1 MQMLQLI
8 YQIDVWEY
16 HGATSP
22 APHMDTVIGWNW
34 CVCVSVC
41 VCVMANSFSKGDLHV
56 IANM

>member
-1 MQMLQLI
+1 MQILQLI

-34 CVCVSVC
+34 GVCVCVCVSDAQTVAARAIF
-41 VCVMANSFSKGDLHV
+41 M
-56 IANM
+56 

>member
-34 CVCVSVC
+34 GVCVCVSDAQTVSARAIS
-41 VCVMANSFSKGDLHV
+41 M
-56 IANM
+56 

>member
-34 CVCVSVC
+34 GVC
-41 VCVMANSFSKGDLHV
+41 VCDAQTVAARAIFM
-56 IANM
+56 